1 MAYQLISFVLC
12 PYVQRSV
19 ITLKEKQV
27 PFTITYIDLQNPPD
41 WFLAIS
47 PMGKVPVLRMAQDQ
61 VLFESAVINE

>member
-27 PFTITYIDLQNPPD
+27 PFEITYR
-41 WFLAIS
+41 S
-47 PMGKVPVLRMAQDQ
+47 
-61 VLFESAVINE
+61 E